1 MLPLTPLTL
10 HLQQLDDL
18 RLPDHAGSMLRGA
31 FGMALRKLACITK
44 QKDCAACPLYRSCP
58 YTQIFETP
66 PAVSDNPL
74 ARQTV
79 NPYVIQPPAMGSRLV
94 EAGEGW
100 KFGFTLIGKAADQLP
115 LVVYA
120 WQQACEGGFGKTQSR
135 AALTAIT
142 QGDRT
147 VYTPDSPLE
156 AESITPVPLTLTD
169 TATLH
174 FHSPLRLQQKGQV
187 ILWHEQVT
195 ADLLL
200 LALARRVQR
209 LLDLHTSDRP
219 QLNFNRLKPAAQAIR
234 ADVSALRRED
244 VVRYSSRQRQV
255 VELDGLKGDITLH
268 GDLSDFAG
276 LLAVGEYVHVGKNA
290 THGLG
295 RYQIRNMT
303 PLPADTANQ
312 PPTS

>member
-31 FGMALRKLACITK
+31 FGISLRKLACITR
-44 QKDCAACPLYRSCP
+44 QKDCTACPLYRSCP
-58 YTQIFETP
+58 YPQIFETP
-66 PAVSDNPL
+66 PPVNDNPL
-74 ARQTV
+74 ARQTA
-79 NPYVIQPPAMGSRLV
+79 NPYVIQPPAMGSRLI
-94 EAGEGW
+94 EAGDGW
-100 KFGFTLIGKAADQLP
+100 QFGFTLIGKAADQLP

-120 WQQACEGGFGKTQSR
+120 WQQACTGGFGKTQSR

-142 QGDRT
+142 QGERT

-156 AESITPVPLTLTD
+156 AESLTPSPLPVTD
-169 TATLH
+169 TVTLH
-174 FHSPLRLQQKGQV
+174 FHSPLRLQQKSQV
-187 ILWHEQVT
+187 ILWNEQVT

-200 LALARRVQR
+200 MALGRRVQR
-209 LLDLHTSDRP
+209 LLDLHTADRP
-219 QLNFNRLKPAAQAIR
+219 QLDFNRLKPAALALR

-244 VVRYSSRQRQV
+244 VIRYSSRQRQV
-255 VELDGLKGDITLH
+255 VELDGLKGEIRLQ
-268 GDLSDFAG
+268 GDLREFAG

-295 RYQIRNMT
+295 RYSIQQIGDNHHV
-303 PLPADTANQ
+303 
-312 PPTS
+312 